1 MRIPNERY
9 LEEASCASVCVATC
23 KLPTQQFFNEDMSV
37 PMRMLPNYETYE
49 VMKTY
54 KKLYI
59 SKGKRQTR
67 ENFILKCRKNS
78 GYYYHG

>member
-1 MRIPNERY
+1 MYVYAIIIRY

-49 VMKTY
+49 VAKGIRKRTH
-54 KKLYI
+54 KK
-59 SKGKRQTR
+59 
-67 ENFILKCRKNS
+67 ENVRC
-78 GYYYHG
+78 